1 MVKYW
6 SLDFTLKCSTTMRK
20 KMKKEGGCIS
30 KDCVVFL
37 DMKPIRGFG
46 GLSELHTR
54 EETSIKSAY
63 TSSSFRL
70 LGFFS
75 SSFRMKETEQEVNTK
90 TNIIKSTTGRILWN
104 SMYFLWSMSA
114 QHFYNLSAFC
124 VTFWI
129 QHTHGDTQLDISL
142 INIRKTFFFLY

>member
-1 MVKYW
+1 
-6 SLDFTLKCSTTMRK
+6 MRK

-124 VTFWI
+124 VTFGI

>member
-1 MVKYW
+1 MY
-6 SLDFTLKCSTTMRK
+6 
-20 KMKKEGGCIS
+20 IS

-114 QHFYNLSAFC
+114 LLYIFTTCLLSVA

-129 QHTHGDTQLDISL
+129 QHKGHSISMFVCL
-142 INIRKTFFFLY
+142 SILMGINL